1 MWILLLEIVQFL
13 KSLLGQFLLSNLA
26 ENLGQSVVFGFAK
39 SRNLPRS
46 GTGLDRIAIVDI
58 VVLVLL
64 ANPVVDQLVQI
75 GYKLRVIGIRNF

>member
-1 MWILLLEIVQFL
+1 M
-13 KSLLGQFLLSNLA
+13 
-26 ENLGQSVVFGFAK
+26 FGFAK